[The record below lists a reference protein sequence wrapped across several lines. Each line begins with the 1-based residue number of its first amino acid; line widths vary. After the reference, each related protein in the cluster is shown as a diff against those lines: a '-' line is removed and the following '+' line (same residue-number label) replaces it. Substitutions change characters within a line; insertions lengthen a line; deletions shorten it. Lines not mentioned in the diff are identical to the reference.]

1 MSQGNPTKETEMTG
15 VANALGPL
23 FLLILLGAVLGRLR
37 QPGGDFW
44 PRLERLIYFLLFPA
58 MLVSTLATADVS
70 QVPVGRV
77 AVALL
82 GAMGV
87 FGALLWTLR
96 GWLGLDPAAFT
107 SAFQGALRFN
117 TYVGVAGAAALHGTP
132 GATVAAVAVALMVP
146 VVNVMCV
153 ASFIAAGTLGAGSLG
168 KSLTALLRNP
178 LILGCLIGIGL
189 NLSGIGL
196 PGWSAATVELLG
208 RAALPLGLVAV
219 GVALRPA
226 ALLRLDRGVWATN
239 LIKLGLMPALV
250 LALALA
256 LGLDPVSRDVALLF
270 AALPTATSAY
280 ILARQLGGDAEMMAA
295 LITAQTLLA
304 MATLPLWLR
313 LVS

>member
-1 MSQGNPTKETEMTG
+1 MADIAG
-15 VANALGPL
+15 ALGPL
-23 FLLILLGAVLGRLR
+23 FLLILLGCVLDWLR

-70 QVPVGRV
+70 QVPVTRV

-87 FGALLWTLR
+87 FAALLWALR
-96 GWLGLDPAAFT
+96 GWLGMEPAAFT

-117 TYVGVAGAAALHGTP
+117 TYVGVAGAAALHGAP

-146 VVNVMCV
+146 VVNVLCV
-153 ASFIAAGTLGAGSLG
+153 TSFIAAGTLGSGSLG
-168 KSLTALLRNP
+168 KSLAALGRNP
-178 LILGCLIGIGL
+178 LILACLVGIGL
-189 NLSGIGL
+189 NVSGIGL

-226 ALLRLDRGVWATN
+226 ALVRRDRGIWASH
-239 LIKLGLMPALV
+239 LVKLGLMPALA
-250 LALALA
+250 LALALL
-256 LGLDPVSRDVALLF
+256 LGLDPVSRDVVLLF

-295 LITAQTLLA
+295 LITGQTLLA
-304 MATLPLWLR
+304 MVTLPLWLR
-313 LVS
+313 LAGA

>member
-1 MSQGNPTKETEMTG
+1 MADIAG
-15 VANALGPL
+15 ALGPL
-23 FLLILLGAVLGRLR
+23 FLLILLGCVLDWLRL
-37 QPGGDFW
+37 PGGDFW

-70 QVPVGRV
+70 QVPVTRV

-87 FGALLWTLR
+87 FAALLWALR
-96 GWLGLDPAAFT
+96 GWMGMEPAAFT

-117 TYVGVAGAAALHGTP
+117 TYVGVAGAAALHGAP

-146 VVNVMCV
+146 VVNVLCV
-153 ASFIAAGTLGAGSLG
+153 TSFIAAGTLGSGSLG
-168 KSLTALLRNP
+168 KSLAALGRNP
-178 LILGCLIGIGL
+178 LILACVVGIGL
-189 NLSGIGL
+189 NVSGIGL

-226 ALLRLDRGVWATN
+226 ALVRRDRGIWASH
-239 LIKLGLMPALV
+239 LVKLGLMPAL
-250 LALALA
+250 ALALA
-256 LGLDPVSRDVALLF
+256 LLLGLDSVSRDVVLLF

-295 LITAQTLLA
+295 LITGQTLLA
-304 MATLPLWLR
+304 MVTLPLWLR
-313 LVS
+313 LAGT

>member
-1 MSQGNPTKETEMTG
+1 MADIAG
-15 VANALGPL
+15 ALGPL
-23 FLLILLGAVLGRLR
+23 FLLILLGCVLDWLRL
-37 QPGGDFW
+37 PGGDFW

-70 QVPVGRV
+70 QVPVTRV

-87 FGALLWTLR
+87 FAALLWALR
-96 GWLGLDPAAFT
+96 GWLGMEPAAFT

-117 TYVGVAGAAALHGTP
+117 TYVGVAGAAALHGAP

-146 VVNVMCV
+146 VVNVLCV
-153 ASFIAAGTLGAGSLG
+153 TSFIAAGTLGSGSLG
-168 KSLTALLRNP
+168 KSLAALGRNP
-178 LILGCLIGIGL
+178 LILACLVGIGL
-189 NLSGIGL
+189 NVSGIGL

-226 ALLRLDRGVWATN
+226 ALVRRDRGIWASH
-239 LIKLGLMPALV
+239 LVKLGLMPALA
-250 LALALA
+250 LALALL
-256 LGLDPVSRDVALLF
+256 LGLDPVSRDVVLLF

-280 ILARQLGGDAEMMAA
+280 ILARQLGGDAEMMAT

-313 LVS
+313 LAG